1 MVLTC
6 KILNFNDFFY
16 VWFGSDVSKYSNKVS
31 LIRSVS
37 RKENITYKEA
47 SLLVNNFLTDQSS
60 IEKRIHDLE
69 KENSDFLFLKTKYE
83 KTIKTKEN
91 SIKNQ
96 KQKRLITKIRKEL
109 DSYLLCNELDYFLF
123 SLNKK
128 KDGKIIKVNKLNYIL
143 KKDIIKDKCY
153 PNEYIIL
160 LNTSIEELK
169 DKNKEKVIS
178 YLNRYV
184 TGDKMNCKP
193 YQLFLTHLIELL
205 ELSH

>member
-37 RKENITYKEA
+37 REENINYKEA
-47 SLLVNNFLTDQSS
+47 SLLVNIFLTDQSS
-60 IEKRIHDLE
+60 IEKRINDLE

-109 DSYLLCNELDYFLF
+109 DSYLLCNE
-123 SLNKK
+123 
-128 KDGKIIKVNKLNYIL
+128 
-143 KKDIIKDKCY
+143 
-153 PNEYIIL
+153 
-160 LNTSIEELK
+160 
-169 DKNKEKVIS
+169 
-178 YLNRYV
+178 
-184 TGDKMNCKP
+184 
-193 YQLFLTHLIELL
+193 
-205 ELSH
+205 